1 MASNSLAGRR
11 SAHRQQSSTTA
22 ADQEWPVAL
31 IELFRA
37 ERTNFVRLAYLLTGQ
52 RAVAEE
58 IVQDAFISTR
68 QAWAGVVDPT
78 RYLRTTVVN
87 RCRSWGRH
95 QQVVRAHPV
104 GQPEVITE
112 QADELWDALGRL
124 DPRRRAA
131 VVLRYYADLP
141 HAEIADLLGCRPAT
155 VRTSI
160 HRALVQLRL
169 EIER

>member
-1 MASNSLAGRR
+1 MASHSLTGRR
-11 SAHRQQSSTTA
+11 SAHQQESTADGDWPA
-22 ADQEWPVAL
+22 ALV
-31 IELFRA
+31 ELFRT
-37 ERTNFVRLAYLLTGQ
+37 ERTSFVRLAYLLTGQ

-58 IVQDAFISTR
+58 IVQEAFISTH
-68 QAWAGVVDPT
+68 QAWPGVRDPV

-95 QQVVRAHPV
+95 QQVIRAHPV
-104 GQPEVITE
+104 RRPETVTHE
-112 QADELWDALGRL
+112 ADELWDALGRL

-141 HAEIADLLGCRPAT
+141 HAEIAVLLGCRPAT

-160 HRALVQLRL
+160 HRALAQLRQ